1 MKAFARILM
10 CAAVLMGSVVFSSC
24 SKEEEKGDDR
34 DLIEEGLLATHKFFV
49 TPDVLKFVDVTVE
62 FTDFDGNTIVETMTS
77 DKVLIEKEFIT
88 PNLTASTEFNVTIE
102 RNGVEIEKG
111 EYDIAVM
118 YEFSAIKLVKGS
130 GVPLT
135 TGRPIEALTEKH
147 VDISE
152 KFTKTVIN
160 RLPEQAGI
168 THIFT
173 DFGDFVDYGNV
184 VVGAE

>member
-1 MKAFARILM
+1 MKAFVKFMM
-10 CAAVLMGSVVFSSC
+10 CAAVLMGCVVFSSC

-173 DFGDFVDYGNV
+173 DFGGFVDYSNV

>member
-1 MKAFARILM
+1 MKAFAKFMM
-10 CAAVLMGSVVFSSC
+10 CAAVLMSSVVFSSC
-24 SKEEEKGDDR
+24 SKEEEKGNDR

-62 FTDFDGNTIVETMTS
+62 FTDFDGNTTKETMTS

-160 RLPEQAGI
+160 RLPEQVGI

-173 DFGDFVDYGNV
+173 DFGGFVDYGNV

>member
-1 MKAFARILM
+1 MKAFAKFMM
-10 CAAVLMGSVVFSSC
+10 CAAVLMSSVVFSSC
-24 SKEEEKGDDR
+24 SKEEEKSDDR

-62 FTDFDGNTIVETMTS
+62 FTDFDGNTTKETLTS

-130 GVPLT
+130 GVPLY
-135 TGRPIEALTEKH
+135 TGRPYKPLTEKW

-160 RLPEQAGI
+160 RLPEETSI
-168 THIFT
+168 THCFT
-173 DFGDFVDYGNV
+173 DFGGYVVHDFVV
-184 VVGAE
+184 EE